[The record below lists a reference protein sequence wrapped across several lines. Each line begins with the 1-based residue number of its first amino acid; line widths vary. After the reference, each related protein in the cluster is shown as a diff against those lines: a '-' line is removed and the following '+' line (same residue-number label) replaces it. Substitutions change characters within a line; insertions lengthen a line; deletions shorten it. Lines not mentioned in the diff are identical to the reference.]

1 VAAAPTL
8 DACHSERSVMAQ
20 PIPSQQDVDSVTPLA
35 RRAGVIAA
43 AGGVAV
49 VGALS
54 LAAVV
59 LWFQYGTALFFEMI
73 ASGIAACF

>member
-1 VAAAPTL
+1 
-8 DACHSERSVMAQ
+8 MAQ
-20 PIPSQQDVDSVTPLA
+20 PIRSQQDVDSVTPLA

>member
-1 VAAAPTL
+1 
-8 DACHSERSVMAQ
+8 MAQ
-20 PIPSQQDVDSVTPLA
+20 PIRSQQDVDSITPLA
-35 RRAGVIAA
+35 RRAGIIAA
-43 AGGVAV
+43 AGGTAV
-49 VGALS
+49 VGALL